1 MKFSMEQVAAAT
13 GGRLVGEGKTWVTGV
28 AVDSR
33 AVAPGD
39 LYVALPGARADGH
52 DFVATAREA
61 GAAGSLTTRDLGQE
75 AGPHVVVPDTQI
87 ALGDLAR
94 VDLAQRRARTGT
106 PDVVA
111 VTGSVGKT
119 TTKDLVQDVLSG
131 LGGVYATAGS
141 LNNEIGLPRTVL
153 DAPEDTR
160 VLVAEM
166 GADAP
171 GNLTY
176 LTGIAPP
183 RISVVLA
190 VGRAHLEGFGSIEGV
205 QRTKAELVQALGPDG
220 LAVLNHDDARVLAMR
235 ADAEHAGARVVT
247 YSASGRAD
255 AQVRAENTRVMD
267 GGQAAFDLCTPEG
280 SVPVTL
286 ALIGTH
292 HVANALAAA
301 AVAREL
307 GMTLPAIAEAL
318 AHAGPRSPHRM
329 ARHELANGVTLID
342 DSYNANPESMR
353 AALRALVALARGR
366 RSVAVL
372 GEMRELGESA
382 RDEHDALGRLAVR
395 LDVDKLL
402 VVGQG
407 ARPLYTGA
415 LLEGSFGE
423 EAHFVTDPDEAESW
437 LRETLAPGD
446 VVLLKASNS
455 AGLHA
460 LADRILGAQA

>member
-1 MKFSMEQVAAAT
+1 MEQVAQAT
-13 GGRLVGEGKTWVTGV
+13 GGRLVGEGGAEVTAV
-28 AVDSR
+28 AIDSR
-33 AVAPGD
+33 AVRAGD
-39 LYVALPGARADGH
+39 LYVALPGARVDGH
-52 DFVATAREA
+52 AFVDAARAA
-61 GAAGSLTTRDLGQE
+61 GATGSLTTRDLGEQ
-75 AGPHVVVPDTQI
+75 AGPHVVVEDAQT

-94 VDLAQRRARTGT
+94 ADLLRRQAQGGT

-111 VTGSVGKT
+111 ITGSVGKT
-119 TTKDLVQDVLSG
+119 TTKDLVQDVLG
-131 LGGVYATAGS
+131 ALGHVYATRGS

-153 DAPEDTR
+153 DSPQDTR

-176 LTGIAPP
+176 LTSIAPP
-183 RISVVLA
+183 RVAVVLA

-205 QRTKAELVQALGPDG
+205 QRAKAELVQALRPGG

-235 ADAEHAGARVVT
+235 ADAELVGAGVVT
-247 YSASGRAD
+247 YSASGRPE
-255 AQVRAENTRVMD
+255 AQVRAENTRVLD
-267 GGQAAFDLCTPEG
+267 TGQASFDLCTPQG
-280 SVPVTL
+280 RASVTL
-286 ALIGTH
+286 ALIGGH

-301 AVAREL
+301 AVALEL
-307 GMTLPAIAEAL
+307 GMSVQQVAEAL
-318 AHAGPRSPHRM
+318 AVAGPRSPHRM
-329 ARHELANGVTLID
+329 ARHDLAGGVTLID

-372 GEMRELGESA
+372 GEMRELGESS

-423 EAHFVTDPDEAESW
+423 EAHFVTDPDQAEAW
-437 LRETLAPGD
+437 LRDTLEPGD
-446 VVLLKASNS
+446 VVLLKASNG

-460 LADRILGAQA
+460 LADRLVGGGA